1 MRVGLR
7 ILIVLVSAASFGAT
21 FPAAPAF
28 SGFTYELWE
37 AGTGLPQNS
46 VQALAQSRDGYLW
59 IGTLGGLTR
68 FDGVRF
74 TTYDKYNTP
83 ELGDNVIQSLLVD
96 RRNRLWIATGSGL
109 AQMANG
115 RFSRFTRAQGLPGE
129 TIWSLLEDSRGRVWV
144 GTQSGIAIF
153 SGDRFELFEAADAAF
168 RGAVFSMHE
177 DADGTMWVGSE
188 NARLLRVQGSQ
199 QTVFGAEDGLPETAI
214 RTITRDALGELWV
227 GTDDGLYR
235 LEKGRFVRKDAD
247 LRNEVVRAL
256 AVDSDGALLVGT
268 YSGLTRM
275 TRTGAATLG
284 SREGLSSDT
293 IRSLFIDREKNIWI
307 GTGGGGLLRL
317 RKALVRSLT
326 AEEGLSND
334 IARAVMQTRDGAF
347 WVGTYGGGLNRV
359 EGERVTTYRK
369 SDGLPDDVVYSLAE
383 GPDGAL
389 WIGTRKGLA
398 VLRGGKVSRV
408 AAGAEFDSIPIRG
421 LHVDPDGTV
430 WIGTVGKALF
440 SLAPSGAVKHFGNAE
455 GITHPSVF
463 FVKRM
468 RDRSL
473 WIATHGGGIFR
484 LDSNG
489 VRQFTTRDGLPNDR
503 IWAFHEDKEGTIWI
517 GTRGGGLARYRDGKF
532 SFFTTATGMFDDV
545 IYHILE
551 DAEDRLWL
559 SGNRGI
565 FWVEKRQLEEVS
577 NGQRAT
583 VITHSIGKAEG
594 MRSTECNGGAQPS
607 GWVTKNGELWFPTL
621 KGIAIIDSTKVVRPT
636 SVPPVVLESVIA
648 DGKIYLPGSKITL
661 APGTERL
668 DLHYT
673 ALLLGAP
680 QSLVFRYRLE
690 GFDREWIDATQDRF
704 ARYTNLAPGN
714 YRFLVESSLKG
725 TKISSKPAV
734 LEFSLKPFFYQTR
747 AFFLLC
753 LAAFMTLIVAAFVLR
768 VRASKRRELQL
779 LTIVTE
785 RTSELEAVNER
796 LRELTTIDPLTGIS
810 NRRHFDE
817 FLQIEWRRA
826 LRDSTY
832 LTILFID
839 IDHFKAYNDA
849 YGHQL
854 GDEALR
860 KVASVIGDAGK
871 RAGDL
876 VARYGGEEF
885 AVVLH
890 KTNPEQAGRMADE
903 LRLQVEE
910 LGMDSAPGAPSPFV
924 TISIGVATTVPSP
937 DLEAD
942 TIVAVADEM
951 LYAAKRGGRNR
962 VRSTLVAS
970 ESLNRSGA

>member
-1 MRVGLR
+1 MKFVLR
-7 ILIVLVSAASFGAT
+7 ILLLLLATVSFGST
-21 FPAAPAF
+21 FPSAPAF
-28 SGFTYELWE
+28 SGFTYEVWE

-46 VQALAQSRDGYLW
+46 VQAVAQSREGYLW

-68 FDGVRF
+68 FDGVKF

-96 RRNRLWIATGSGL
+96 QRNRLWIATGSGL
-109 AQMANG
+109 ARNENG
-115 RFSRFTRAQGLPGE
+115 RFDRMTQANGLPSD
-129 TIWSLLEDSRGRVWV
+129 TIWSLLEDSRGRIWV
-144 GTQSGIAIF
+144 GTQTGVAILTNERVETLEIADPAFRSAIF
-153 SGDRFELFEAADAAF
+153 A
-168 RGAVFSMHE
+168 MHE
-177 DADGTMWVGSE
+177 DADGTMWIGAE

-199 QTVFGAEDGLPETAI
+199 QTIFGRAEGLPEAAI
-214 RTITRDALGELWV
+214 RTIIRDAKGELWV
-227 GTDDGLYR
+227 GTDDGLYQ
-235 LEKGRFVRKDAD
+235 LEKGRFERKEAE
-247 LRNEVVRAL
+247 LRNQVVRAL
-256 AVDSDGALLVGT
+256 AVDSEGALLVGT

-275 TRTGAATLG
+275 TADGAATLG

-317 RKALVRSLT
+317 RKALVRALT

-359 EGERVTTYRK
+359 TGDWITTFRE

-383 GPDGAL
+383 GPDDAL
-389 WIGTRKGLA
+389 WIGTRRGLA
-398 VLRGGKVSRV
+398 VLRDGKISRV
-408 AAGAEFDSIPIRG
+408 AAGAEFDSLPIRG
-421 LHVDPDGTV
+421 LHVDDDGTV

-440 SLAPSGAVKHFGNAE
+440 SLSPSGVVKHFGSAE
-455 GITHPSVF
+455 GITHPAVF
-463 FVKRM
+463 FVQRM

-473 WIATHGGGIFR
+473 WVATHGGGIFR
-484 LDSNG
+484 IDEKG
-489 VRQFTTRDGLPNDR
+489 IRQFTKLDGLPNDR
-503 IWAFHEDKEGTIWI
+503 IWAFYEDGEGSIWI
-517 GTRGGGLARYRDGKF
+517 GTRGGGLARYRNGRFTSF
-532 SFFTTATGMFDDV
+532 STATGLFDDV

-551 DAEDRLWL
+551 DGDGRLWM

-565 FWVEKRQLEEVS
+565 FWVEKRQLDEAS
-577 NGQRAT
+577 RQQRET

-607 GWVTKNGELWFPTL
+607 GWRAKNGELWFPTL
-621 KGIAIIDSTKVVRPT
+621 KGIAIIDPSKVARPT
-636 SVPPVVLESVIA
+636 QAPPVVLESVIA
-648 DGKIYLPGSKITL
+648 DAKTFLPGTPIAL

-668 DLHYT
+668 EIHYT
-673 ALLLGAP
+673 SLLLGAP
-680 QSLVFRYRLE
+680 QSLEFRYRLE
-690 GFDREWIDATQDRF
+690 GFDRDWIAATQDRF
-704 ARYTNLAPGN
+704 ARYTNLPPGK
-714 YRFLVESSLKG
+714 YRFLVESNLKG
-725 TKISSKPAV
+725 TKIASKPAV
-734 LEFSLKPFFYQTR
+734 LDFTLKPFFYQTR
-747 AFFLLC
+747 AFFLISL
-753 LAAFMTLIVAAFVLR
+753 LAFMTLLAAGVIYRFR
-768 VRASKRRELQL
+768 AVRRRETQL
-779 LTIVTE
+779 LDIVTD
-785 RTSELEAVNER
+785 RTRELEEANKR
-796 LRELTTIDPLTGIS
+796 LTQLTTIDPLTGIS

-817 FLQIEWRRA
+817 FLQTEWRRA
-826 LRDSTY
+826 IRDNTY

-854 GDEALR
+854 GDDALR
-860 KVASVIGDAGK
+860 RVATVIGDAGK

-890 KTNPEQAGRMADE
+890 RTTPDQAERMADE
-903 LRLQVEE
+903 LRLRVEE
-910 LGMDSAPGAPSPFV
+910 LRMDSAPGSPAPFV

-937 DLEAD
+937 DLDAD
-942 TIVAVADEM
+942 TMVAVADEM

-970 ESLNRSGA
+970 EGLRKGT